1 MSDAFASTSPDTR
14 RSHGTSKGSMPPS
27 DRYSMSSFDTGESSM
42 QGSRL
47 QGSSPDHEDNE
58 HDAPASEY
66 GVTSAR
72 GTHRSHRSRTS
83 GGFLLSDS
91 TFDAPVAERIP
102 TSAHSTPRKRDSMK
116 EKGTVSNP
124 ERSNHIRKKPS
135 LGLGVAT
142 RSPLSK
148 HVRNAEPSSNG
159 GRGGDGAQDK
169 KPSVQKGLDIESAN
183 IVNLA
188 LNLSESRKQVGRRIV
203 TSPLPPAAP
212 TFEGGLGGGS
222 LAQHLQAQRRVSR
235 NISPKPG
242 QGAFGGITR
251 QPTERIASPL
261 NLSFDSDS
269 DHKYHFSQAT
279 LERAQKT
286 KDSIEL
292 MAQYRRLLQYLPPL
306 KPTNVS
312 RQATLSPP
320 NTSAGSPT
328 TANFKD
334 GNIISGPARELGRP
348 YNPLQYIRNRKVR
361 ARERQM
367 LDGAAE
373 GYADVEV
380 VTAWVDRIE
389 EESEHAGYEL
399 SDVIQLPPLIPSDPH
414 NAAIVDTTSPDLV
427 AVKPGLLAFKP
438 RRPKNDWLING
449 PDMLADVVW
458 LEQNDN
464 KKLIEDN
471 RERKIYPAKGPLIRQ
486 QSDDFPTLKNKDKEE
501 DNGHKFAPLKL
512 DTKLPTFKPL
522 RKSGLARKSRSRSG
536 SRKPRGRHKLLGS
549 ASKKDSGDSNV
560 QKGHIS
566 DSGTSGSEKP
576 MFAALRRKRPR
587 AGTADSYQS
596 TQSYDMGRDVLQKQ
610 MNELLKK
617 ESKAQ
622 KNGAPERPEV
632 RRILSAMETHSPVPM
647 DLDSASDFGP
657 PKPTTPV
664 ASRPFRSSSL
674 KLDQKGS
681 GRPSLEVPG
690 HRPRA
695 SLGGAASEFDSTA
708 PNSPEPKAKKLS
720 TYIPTLNM
728 DLSSPPSRKH
738 SPTRKPALQ
747 RVRSK
752 INRLRDRSAEPELFD
767 DYRPDGGVQITI
779 PETPPRKVR
788 SPSPSKKFQRHQKR
802 LTTDIID
809 SPTVAALIAPR
820 AKDDN
825 NIRPIRSRNPLNRVG
840 DMLWKR
846 GRRGSSSSSE
856 DEEETAVDIK
866 ESLAAD
872 HRKDSL
878 GVSTTKTRSKSPLG
892 KSFLDEMPDF
902 KSPFSRSKERSR
914 GRSPNPISEN
924 GLSPMGTR
932 TTPPPR
938 MLGQAAENGD
948 LKEERERK
956 ERLRPP
962 KIEIDHASGASTPAL
977 NSEIRMLLDH
987 RGSTTTVATDRSSL
1001 SRVLSADSRLN
1012 QMLGVP
1018 GYSARERDFFLPV
1031 TGLAHIDHSRE
1042 NRGEKRKA
1050 ADEIKISRKEI
1061 ARIRAILLST
1071 GIKAKEIARRAE
1083 AIQSIDDDASKA
1095 VVPHITH
1102 QSEELA
1108 RLPQREQFLAAGQ
1121 MIESSVRAHHAVW
1134 QASVEGLVRNTVP
1147 QHLQRIDAIKEHLDG
1162 DHGLMKLGTDA
1173 ADDADALGREIMG
1186 NQIQKVKALSEALD
1200 SMMRKRR
1207 RRFRWLR
1214 RGGWVLVEWALVGV
1228 MWWVWFVVVLLRVG
1242 RGFIGGIIGAVRWLL
1257 WL

>member
-1 MSDAFASTSPDTR
+1 
-14 RSHGTSKGSMPPS
+14 
-27 DRYSMSSFDTGESSM
+27 M

-47 QGSSPDHEDNE
+47 QASSADHEDNE
-58 HDAPASEY
+58 NDAPASEY
-66 GVTSAR
+66 GVRSAR
-72 GTHRSHRSRTS
+72 GSHRSHRSRTS
-83 GGFLLSDS
+83 GSFLLSDW
-91 TFDAPVAERIP
+91 TFDAPAAERTP
-102 TSAHSTPRKRDSMK
+102 TPAHSTPRKSDSMK
-116 EKGTVSNP
+116 EKGKGTVRNP
-124 ERSNHIRKKPS
+124 DRTNHIRKKPS
-135 LGLGVAT
+135 LKLGVAT
-142 RSPLSK
+142 SSPLSR
-148 HVRNAEPSSNG
+148 HVRNAEPTSDG
-159 GRGGDGAQDK
+159 GTGGDGAQDK
-169 KPSVQKGLDIESAN
+169 KPSVQKGLDIDSAN

-188 LNLSESRKQVGRRIV
+188 LNLSESRRQVGKRIV

-212 TFEGGLGGGS
+212 NFEGGLGGGS
-222 LAQHLQAQRRVSR
+222 LSQHLQAQRRVSR

-242 QGAFGGITR
+242 QGAFGGISR
-251 QPTERIASPL
+251 QPTERMASPL

-279 LERAQKT
+279 LERAQKA
-286 KDSIEL
+286 KNSIEL

-312 RQATLSPP
+312 RQTTLSPP
-320 NTSAGSPT
+320 NTSAGSPM

-334 GNIISGPARELGRP
+334 GNIMSGPARELGRP

-373 GYADVEV
+373 GYADVDV

-399 SDVIQLPPLIPSDPH
+399 SDVIQLPPLIPSDPD
-414 NAAIVDTTSPDLV
+414 NAAIVDSTFPDLV

-471 RERKIYPAKGPLIRQ
+471 RERKIYPAKAPLVRQ
-486 QSDDFPTLKNKDKEE
+486 QSDDLPMLKNKDKEE
-501 DNGHKFAPLKL
+501 DKESKFAPLKL

-522 RKSGLARKSRSRSG
+522 RKSGLTRKSRSRSG

-549 ASKKDSGDSNV
+549 VSKKGSADG
-560 QKGHIS
+560 QKRGGHTS
-566 DSGTSGSEKP
+566 DSATSGSEKP

-587 AGTADSYQS
+587 ASTADSYQS

-610 MNELLKK
+610 MSELLKK

-647 DLDSASDFGP
+647 DLESASDSGP
-657 PKPTTPV
+657 SKPPTPA
-664 ASRPFRSSSL
+664 ASRPFRSGSL
-674 KLDQKGS
+674 NLDQKGS

-695 SLGGAASEFDSTA
+695 SQGGAASEFDSTA

-752 INRLRDRSAEPELFD
+752 INRLRDRSAEPEMFD
-767 DYRPDGGVQITI
+767 DYKPDGSLHITI
-779 PETPPRKVR
+779 PDTPPRKAR

-802 LTTDIID
+802 LTTDSIE

-825 NIRPIRSRNPLNRVG
+825 NVRPVKSRNPLNRVG

-856 DEEETAVDIK
+856 DEEETAVDSK
-866 ESLAAD
+866 ESLAD
-872 HRKDSL
+872 DRKDSL

-902 KSPFSRSKERSR
+902 KSPFDRSKERSR
-914 GRSPNPISEN
+914 GGSPNPISEN

-932 TTPPPR
+932 TTPPR

-962 KIEIDHASGASTPAL
+962 RIEIDRASGASTATL
-977 NSEIRMLLDH
+977 NSDIRMPLDH
-987 RGSTTTVATDRSSL
+987 RGSTTTIGTDKTSL

-1012 QMLGVP
+1012 QMLGIP

-1031 TGLAHIDHSRE
+1031 TGLAHVDHLRE

-1050 ADEIKISRKEI
+1050 AEEIKISRGEI

-1071 GIKAKEIARRAE
+1071 GIKAREIARRAE
-1083 AIQSIDDDASKA
+1083 EIRSLDDDASKA

-1108 RLPQREQFLAAGQ
+1108 RLPQREQFLAAGK
-1121 MIESSVRAHHAVW
+1121 MIESSARVHHAVW
-1134 QASVEGLVRNTVP
+1134 QASIEGFVRNTVP
-1147 QHLQRIDAIKEHLDG
+1147 RYLQKIDAIKEHLDG
-1162 DHGLMKLGTDA
+1162 DHGLMKLGADA
-1173 ADDADALGREIMG
+1173 ADEADALGREIMG
-1186 NQIQKVKALSEALD
+1186 NQIQKVKALSDALD
-1200 SMMRKRR
+1200 GMMRKRR

-1214 RGGWVLVEWALVGV
+1214 RGGWVVVEWALVGV
-1228 MWWVWFVVVLLRVG
+1228 MWWLWLVVVLLRVG
-1242 RGFIGGIIGAVRWLL
+1242 RGFVGGIIGAVRWLL

>member
-1 MSDAFASTSPDTR
+1 MS
-14 RSHGTSKGSMPPS
+14 PS
-27 DRYSMSSFDTGESSM
+27 DRYSMSRFDTGESSM

-47 QGSSPDHEDNE
+47 QASSADHEDNE
-58 HDAPASEY
+58 DDAPASEY
-66 GVTSAR
+66 GVRSAR
-72 GTHRSHRSRTS
+72 GSHMSHRSRTS

-91 TFDAPVAERIP
+91 TFDAPAVERTP
-102 TSAHSTPRKRDSMK
+102 TSAHSTPRKRDPMK
-116 EKGTVSNP
+116 EKCKGTVRSP
-124 ERSNHIRKKPS
+124 ERNNHIKKKPS

-142 RSPLSK
+142 SSPLSR
-148 HVRNAEPSSNG
+148 HVRNAEPTSDG
-159 GRGGDGAQDK
+159 GTGGDGAQDK
-169 KPSVQKGLDIESAN
+169 KPSVQKGLDIDSAN

-188 LNLSESRKQVGRRIV
+188 LNLSESRRQVGRRIV

-212 TFEGGLGGGS
+212 TFESGLAGGS
-222 LAQHLQAQRRVSR
+222 LSQHLQTQRKVSR

-251 QPTERIASPL
+251 QPAERIASPL
-261 NLSFDSDS
+261 NRSFDSDS
-269 DHKYHFSQAT
+269 EHKYNFSQAT
-279 LERAQKT
+279 LERAQKA

-312 RQATLSPP
+312 RQTTLSPP

-334 GNIISGPARELGRP
+334 QNIMSGPARELGRP

-367 LDGAAE
+367 LDGAAD
-373 GYADVEV
+373 GYADVEA
-380 VTAWVDRIE
+380 VTAWVDLIE

-399 SDVIQLPPLIPSDPH
+399 SDVIQLPPLIPSDPD
-414 NAAIVDTTSPDLV
+414 NAAVVDSTSPDLV

-471 RERKIYPAKGPLIRQ
+471 RERKIYPAKGPLVRQ
-486 QSDDFPTLKNKDKEE
+486 QSDDFPTLKNKDKEQ
-501 DNGHKFAPLKL
+501 DKGHKFAPLKL

-522 RKSGLARKSRSRSG
+522 RKSGFARSSRSRSG
-536 SRKPRGRHKLLGS
+536 SRKSRDRHKLLGS
-549 ASKKDSGDSNV
+549 VSKKGPADG
-560 QKGHIS
+560 QKRGGHTS
-566 DSGTSGSEKP
+566 DSATSGSEKP

-610 MNELLKK
+610 MSDLLKK

-622 KNGAPERPEV
+622 KNGAPERPEL

-647 DLDSASDFGP
+647 DLESASDSGP
-657 PKPTTPV
+657 SKPLIPA
-664 ASRPFRSSSL
+664 ASRPFRSGSL
-674 KLDQKGS
+674 NLDQKGS

-695 SLGGAASEFDSTA
+695 SLSGAASEFDSTA

-752 INRLRDRSAEPELFD
+752 INRLRDRSAEPEMFD
-767 DYRPDGGVQITI
+767 DYKPDGGLQITI
-779 PETPPRKVR
+779 PDTPPRKAR

-802 LTTDIID
+802 LTTDSID

-825 NIRPIRSRNPLNRVG
+825 NVRPVKSRNPLNRVG

-856 DEEETAVDIK
+856 DEEEAAVDSK

-872 HRKDSL
+872 DRKDSL
-878 GVSTTKTRSKSPLG
+878 GVNTTKTRSKSPLG

-902 KSPFSRSKERSR
+902 KSPFDRTKERSR

-932 TTPPPR
+932 TTPPR
-938 MLGQAAENGD
+938 ILGQAAENGD

-962 KIEIDHASGASTPAL
+962 RIEIDHASGASTPAL
-977 NSEIRMLLDH
+977 NSDIRMSLDH
-987 RGSTTTVATDRSSL
+987 RGSTTTIGTDRSSL
-1001 SRVLSADSRLN
+1001 TRVLSADSRLN
-1012 QMLGVP
+1012 QILGIP

-1031 TGLAHIDHSRE
+1031 TGLAHVDHSRE
-1042 NRGEKRKA
+1042 NRGEKQKA
-1050 ADEIKISRKEI
+1050 AEEIKISRKEI

-1083 AIQSIDDDASKA
+1083 EIRSLDDDASKA

-1121 MIESSVRAHHAVW
+1121 MIESSARVHHAVW
-1134 QASVEGLVRNTVP
+1134 QASVEGFVRNTVP
-1147 QHLQRIDAIKEHLDG
+1147 QYLQRIDAIKEHLDG

-1173 ADDADALGREIMG
+1173 ADEADALGREIMG

-1200 SMMRKRR
+1200 GMMRKRR

-1214 RGGWVLVEWALVGV
+1214 RGGWVVVEWALVGV
-1228 MWWVWFVVVLLRVG
+1228 MWWVWLVVVLLRVG
-1242 RGFIGGIIGAVRWLL
+1242 RGFVGGIIGAVRWLL

>member
-1 MSDAFASTSPDTR
+1 MLSDLT
-14 RSHGTSKGSMPPS
+14 
-27 DRYSMSSFDTGESSM
+27 
-42 QGSRL
+42 L
-47 QGSSPDHEDNE
+47 
-58 HDAPASEY
+58 DAPTAERTP
-66 GVTSAR
+66 TSAR
-72 GTHRSHRSRTS
+72 
-83 GGFLLSDS
+83 
-91 TFDAPVAERIP
+91 
-102 TSAHSTPRKRDSMK
+102 STPRKRDSMK
-116 EKGTVSNP
+116 EKGKGTV
-124 ERSNHIRKKPS
+124 RDLDRTNHIRKKPS
-135 LGLGVAT
+135 LRLGLAT
-142 RSPLSK
+142 SSPLSR
-148 HVRNAEPSSNG
+148 HVRNAEPTSDG
-159 GRGGDGAQDK
+159 GTGGDGAQDK
-169 KPSVQKGLDIESAN
+169 KPSVQKGLDIDSAN

-188 LNLSESRKQVGRRIV
+188 LNLSESRRQVGKRIV

-212 TFEGGLGGGS
+212 KFEGGLGGGS
-222 LAQHLQAQRRVSR
+222 LSQHLQAQRRVSR

-242 QGAFGGITR
+242 QGAFGGLSR
-251 QPTERIASPL
+251 QPAERIASPL

-279 LERAQKT
+279 LERAQKA

-312 RQATLSPP
+312 RQTTLSPP
-320 NTSAGSPT
+320 NTSAGSPM

-334 GNIISGPARELGRP
+334 GNIMSGPARELGRP

-373 GYADVEV
+373 GYADVDV

-399 SDVIQLPPLIPSDPH
+399 SDVIQLPPLIPGNPD
-414 NAAIVDTTSPDLV
+414 NAAVVDSASPNLV

-486 QSDDFPTLKNKDKEE
+486 QSDDIPMSKNKDKEE
-501 DNGHKFAPLKL
+501 DKGSKFAPLKL

-549 ASKKDSGDSNV
+549 VSKKGSADG
-560 QKGHIS
+560 QKRGGHTS
-566 DSGTSGSEKP
+566 DSATSDSEKP

-587 AGTADSYQS
+587 ASTAESYQS

-610 MNELLKK
+610 MSELLKK

-647 DLDSASDFGP
+647 DLESASDSGP
-657 PKPTTPV
+657 SKPPTP
-664 ASRPFRSSSL
+664 APSRPFRSGSL
-674 KLDQKGS
+674 NLDQKGS

-690 HRPRA
+690 HRPRV

-708 PNSPEPKAKKLS
+708 PNSPEAKAKKLS
-720 TYIPTLNM
+720 TNIPTLNM
-728 DLSSPPSRKH
+728 DLSSPPNRKH

-752 INRLRDRSAEPELFD
+752 INRLRDRSAEPEMFD
-767 DYRPDGGVQITI
+767 DDKPDGGLQITI
-779 PETPPRKVR
+779 PDTPPRKAR

-802 LTTDIID
+802 LTTDSIE

-825 NIRPIRSRNPLNRVG
+825 NVRPVKSRNPLNRVG

-856 DEEETAVDIK
+856 DEEETAVDSK
-866 ESLAAD
+866 ESLAD
-872 HRKDSL
+872 DRKDSL

-902 KSPFSRSKERSR
+902 KSPFDRSNERNR

-924 GLSPMGTR
+924 GLSPRGTR
-932 TTPPPR
+932 TTPAR

-962 KIEIDHASGASTPAL
+962 RIEIDRASGASTPAL
-977 NSEIRMLLDH
+977 NSAIRMPLDH
-987 RGSTTTVATDRSSL
+987 RVSMTTIGTDRSSL

-1012 QMLGVP
+1012 HMLGIP
-1018 GYSARERDFFLPV
+1018 GYSARERDFFLPI
-1031 TGLAHIDHSRE
+1031 TGLAHVDHSRE
-1042 NRGEKRKA
+1042 NRGEKQKA
-1050 ADEIKISRKEI
+1050 AEEIKISRREI

-1083 AIQSIDDDASKA
+1083 EIRTLDDDASKA

-1121 MIESSVRAHHAVW
+1121 MIESSARVHHAVW
-1134 QASVEGLVRNTVP
+1134 QANIEGLVRNTVP
-1147 QHLQRIDAIKEHLDG
+1147 RYLQRIDAIKEHLDG
-1162 DHGLMKLGTDA
+1162 DHGLMKLGADA
-1173 ADDADALGREIMG
+1173 ADEADALGREIMG
-1186 NQIQKVKALSEALD
+1186 NQIQKVKALSDALD
-1200 SMMRKRR
+1200 GMMRKRR

-1214 RGGWVLVEWALVGV
+1214 RGGWVVVEWALVGV
-1228 MWWVWFVVVLLRVG
+1228 MWWLWLVVVLLRVG
-1242 RGFIGGIIGAVRWLL
+1242 RGFVGGILGAVRWLL